1 MKIYIATDHRG
12 IEVEK
17 KLILALKAYNID
29 VVKSNLP
36 HSPTDDYV
44 DFAIDVAKNVVND
57 KGSFGV
63 LICGSGIGM
72 SIAANKV
79 KGIRAAR
86 CLSQRDAFVTRND
99 NHSNI
104 VCLDY
109 NQDINTLLGIIE
121 TFIETPEDN
130 DERHLRRIGKIAS
143 YENGER
149 K

>member
-1 MKIYIATDHRG
+1 MKLYIATDHRG
-12 IEVEK
+12 IEIEK
-17 KLILALKAYNID
+17 QISLYLKSCNYD
-29 VVKSNLP
+29 VVRSTLP

-44 DFAIDVAKNVVND
+44 DFAIDVAKKVSRDN
-57 KGSFGV
+57 GSFGI

-86 CLSQRDAFVTRND
+86 CLSERDAFVTRND

-121 TFIETPEDN
+121 TFISTPEDN
-130 DERHLRRIGKIAS
+130 DERHLRRIGKITA
-143 YENGER
+143 YENGE
-149 K
+149 